1 VKIEVIHQGI
11 GAISET
17 DVNLAAASDAVVIG
31 FNVSPLGKAKSVAEQ
46 EQVDMRMYSIIYDV
60 IEDVEKALKGLL
72 GPIREELIL
81 GRAEVREVFGVSKV
95 GVVAGSYVT
104 EGKLTRGAEVRL
116 FRNGDVV
123 HEGKVTSLKR
133 FKDDVREVQ
142 AGYEC
147 GIGVEGYSDW
157 EVGDTIEAYTYEE
170 VAR

>member
-1 VKIEVIHQGI
+1 
-11 GAISET
+11 
-17 DVNLAAASDAVVIG
+17 
-31 FNVSPLGKAKSVAEQ
+31 
-46 EQVDMRMYSIIYDV
+46 VDIRMYSIIYDV

-133 FKDDVREVQ
+133 FKDDVKEVQ

-147 GIGVEGYSDW
+147 GIGVEGFSDW